1 MHKMNIVHNAKH
13 EIQVTKQKDLIFV
26 MHNCKREFMLTN
38 KDAKYIDYDLVD
50 RVIKAV
56 SIDTEK
62 H

>member
-1 MHKMNIVHNAKH
+1 
-13 EIQVTKQKDLIFV
+13 
-26 MHNCKREFMLTN
+26 MLTN

-50 RVIKAV
+50 RIIKAV